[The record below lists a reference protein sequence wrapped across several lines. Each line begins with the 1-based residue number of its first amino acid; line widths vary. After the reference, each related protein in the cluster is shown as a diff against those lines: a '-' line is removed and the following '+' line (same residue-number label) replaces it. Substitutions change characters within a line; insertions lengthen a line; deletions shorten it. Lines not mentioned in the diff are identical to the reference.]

1 MYNIYL
7 DRVLLL
13 FGIERK
19 RERELQSGRIS
30 NYVIPTGDIFS
41 IETLTTERE
50 ETLCAT
56 FHFSSSSSNFK
67 VILTSSRDEY
77 R

>member
-1 MYNIYL
+1 MI
-7 DRVLLL
+7 
-13 FGIERK
+13 FISIEFYCYSESRE

-50 ETLCAT
+50 ETRL
-56 FHFSSSSSNFK
+56 FIFLPVR
-67 VILTSSRDEY
+67 VILR
-77 R
+77 

>member
-13 FGIERK
+13 FE

-50 ETLCAT
+50 ETRL
-56 FHFSSSSSNFK
+56 FIFLPVR
-67 VILTSSRDEY
+67 VILR
-77 R
+77 

>member
-1 MYNIYL
+1 MYDIYL

-13 FGIERK
+13 FE

-67 VILTSSRDEY
+67 VILTSFRDEY

>member
-1 MYNIYL
+1 MYDIYL

-13 FGIERK
+13 FE
-19 RERELQSGRIS
+19 RERELQSERIS

-50 ETLCAT
+50 ETRL
-56 FHFSSSSSNFK
+56 FIFLPVR
-67 VILTSSRDEY
+67 VILRQF
-77 R
+77 